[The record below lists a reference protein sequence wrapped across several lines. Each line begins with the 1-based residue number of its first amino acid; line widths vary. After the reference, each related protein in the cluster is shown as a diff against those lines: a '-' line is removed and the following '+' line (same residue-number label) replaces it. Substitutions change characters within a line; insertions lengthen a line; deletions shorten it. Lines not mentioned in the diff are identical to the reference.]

1 MSDLDLNQY
10 QPLLDK
16 VKEIVFSVSNNIQYC
31 KLLATDGT
39 IILGSAAYK
48 PSSSIVVDALFDAL
62 EKYAACFGENL
73 TLNDLCFNDAF
84 AAMVNGNYIARKE
97 WSGNLGESWLA
108 LVNAETDSLNPYFV
122 YSTPSIGT
130 EVGYRLSPAD
140 LLAKDWYI
148 VPENKIKK

>member
-1 MSDLDLNQY
+1 MLNSDLGPY
-10 QPLLDK
+10 QPLLAK
-16 VKEIVFSVSNNIQYC
+16 VKEIVFNVSNNVQYC
-31 KLLATDGT
+31 KLLVKDGT
-39 IILGSAAYK
+39 AVLGSAAYN
-48 PSSSIVVDALFDAL
+48 SSSSNIIDALFDAL
-62 EKYAACFGENL
+62 EKYSAQFGDNL
-73 TLNDLCFNDAF
+73 TLKDLTFNDAF

-97 WSGNLGESWLA
+97 WGGNLGECWLA